1 MGAAH
6 YTLHPAQ
13 GHAATFASRWVFY
26 PRIILIPPE
35 SARRSRAYLR
45 NPFNPFESAVM
56 AAKSEIQ
63 EQINRL
69 PHQPGVYRYFDD
81 EGIIYVGKA
90 VDLRKRVSSY
100 FTKQDHNKKTQQLVK
115 NIKRIEFTIV
125 NSESDAFLLE
135 NNLIKQHQPKYN
147 ILLKDGKTY
156 PYLLLT
162 KERFPRLIP
171 TRNKQPG
178 DGQYFGPY
186 AHQGALNVLLELIRA
201 LYPLRTCNYNLS
213 PENVAAGKFKVC
225 LEYHIGNCK
234 GPCEA
239 KEDEATYNQYIQQI
253 RQILGGDLRLPK
265 QYFRERMTAAAQD
278 MQYELAHQFKQKLD
292 KLDEFQAKSTI
303 VSATLTNI
311 DVFSIASNEKAA
323 FVNYFKVM
331 NGSIILTQN
340 LELTKKL
347 DETDGEI
354 LAPLIMQLRQEY
366 ESEAKEILTNVPV
379 GDLPLPGVAIT
390 QPQIGD
396 KRKLLELSIKNVL
409 YLRKEKESMNEK
421 SKDVNEVRIMEQIKK
436 DLRLTELPK
445 HIECFDNSNFQGDN
459 PVSAMVCFRN
469 AKPSKKDYR
478 HYHVKTV
485 VGPNDFDTMYEV
497 VTRRYRR
504 LVDEGASLPQLVIVD
519 GGKGQLSMA
528 VKAIK
533 DLNLWGQMAIIGIA
547 KRLEEIYVPND
558 PLPLYIDKKSESLR
572 LFQRIRD
579 EVHRFGITFHR
590 KTRDD
595 ATLKT
600 ELTDVKGLGPVT
612 ADKLLN
618 KFKSVK
624 KIKELTQLQLE
635 AEIGKAKA
643 KVLLTYFSQQED
655 AQEAPTTT

>member
-1 MGAAH
+1 
-6 YTLHPAQ
+6 
-13 GHAATFASRWVFY
+13 
-26 PRIILIPPE
+26 
-35 SARRSRAYLR
+35 
-45 NPFNPFESAVM
+45 M
-56 AAKSEIQ
+56 AASADLQ

-100 FTKQDHNKKTQQLVK
+100 FTKQDHNKKTQQLVR

-125 NSESDAFLLE
+125 DSESDAFLLE
-135 NNLIKQHQPKYN
+135 NNLIKQYQPKYN

-162 KERFPRLIP
+162 GERFPRLIP

-178 DGQYFGPY
+178 QGQYFGPY
-186 AHQGALNVLLELIRA
+186 ANQGALNVLVELLRA
-201 LYPLRTCNYNLS
+201 LYPLRTCTYNLS
-213 PENVAAGKFKVC
+213 AENVEAGKFKVC

-234 GPCEA
+234 APCVGQ
-239 KEDEATYNQYIQQI
+239 EDEATYGQYIQQI
-253 RQILGGDLRLPK
+253 RQVLGGDLRLPK
-265 QYFRERMTAAAQD
+265 QYFRERMTAAAQE

-311 DVFSIASNEKAA
+311 DVFSIASNEKSA

-366 ESEAKEILTNVPV
+366 ESEAREILTNVPV
-379 GDLPLPGVAIT
+379 DDLPLPGVSVA

-409 YLRKEKESMNEK
+409 YARKEKESMNEK
-421 SKDVNEVRIMEQIKK
+421 SKDINEVRIMEQIKK

-445 HIECFDNSNFQGDN
+445 HIECFDNSNFQGDV
-459 PVSAMVCFRN
+459 PVAAMVCFRN
-469 AKPSKKDYR
+469 ARPSKKDYR
-478 HYHVKTV
+478 HYHIKTV
-485 VGPNDFDTMYEV
+485 IGPNDFDSMYEV
-497 VTRRYRR
+497 VHRRYRR
-504 LVDEGASLPQLVIVD
+504 LTDEGASLPQLVIVD

-533 DLNLWGQMAIIGIA
+533 DLNLWGQLAVIGIA

-572 LFQRIRD
+572 LFQRMRD

-590 KTRDD
+590 DRRDA

-612 ADKLLN
+612 ADKLLS

-624 KIKELTQLQLE
+624 KIRELTEAQLV
-635 AEIGKAKA
+635 AEVGKAKA
-643 KVLLTYFSQQED
+643 KVLLTHFDQQEEANSSAPL
-655 AQEAPTTT
+655 AQSANNDKVVS

>member
-1 MGAAH
+1 
-6 YTLHPAQ
+6 
-13 GHAATFASRWVFY
+13 
-26 PRIILIPPE
+26 
-35 SARRSRAYLR
+35 
-45 NPFNPFESAVM
+45 M
-56 AAKSEIQ
+56 AASASLQ
-63 EQINRL
+63 VQINHL
-69 PHQPGVYRYFDD
+69 PHQPGVYRYYDD

-162 KERFPRLIP
+162 NERFPRLIP

-178 DGQYFGPY
+178 DGHYFGPY
-186 AHQGALNVLLELIRA
+186 ANQGGLNVLLELIRA
-201 LYPLRTCNYNLS
+201 LYPLRTCTYNLNL
-213 PENVAAGKFKVC
+213 ENVAAGKFKVC

-234 GPCEA
+234 GPCVGN
-239 KEDEATYNQYIQQI
+239 EDEVAYNQYIQQI
-253 RQILGGDLRLPK
+253 RQILNGDLRLPK
-265 QYFRERMTAAAQD
+265 QYFRDKMTAAAQE

-292 KLDEFQAKSTI
+292 KLDDFQAKSTI

-347 DETDGEI
+347 DETDAEI
-354 LAPLIMQLRQEY
+354 LEPLIMQLRQEY

-379 GDLPLPGVAIT
+379 GDLPLPSVSVV

-409 YLRKEKESMNEK
+409 YARKEKESMNEK

-436 DLRLTELPK
+436 DLHLKELPK

-469 AKPSKKDYR
+469 ARPSKKDYR

-485 VGPNDFDTMYEV
+485 VGANDFDTMYEV

-528 VKAIK
+528 VKALK
-533 DLNLWGQMAIIGIA
+533 DLNLWGQMSVIGIA

-572 LFQRIRD
+572 LFQRMRD

-590 KTRDD
+590 ATRDA

-600 ELTDVKGLGPVT
+600 ELTDVKGLGPIT
-612 ADKLLN
+612 ADKLLS

-624 KIKELTQLQLE
+624 KIRELTE
-635 AEIGKAKA
+635 AELVIEVGKAKT
-643 KVLLTYFSQQED
+643 KVLLTYFSQQESSVG
-655 AQEAPTTT
+655 